1 MMSIGLKI
9 MMAASSEKPKN
20 ASQKYFE
27 LSNKFLLNI
36 DKPKIAIQNKKAIGT
51 QSPIIS

>member
-36 DKPKIAIQNKKAIGT
+36 DKPKIAIQNKKAIVT
-51 QSPIIS
+51 KKAMMS